1 MIQLI
6 DLNKYFEDKHVLRN
20 INANFYSGVANLVI
34 GASGGGKSVLVKT
47 MVGLETPTS
56 GQVLFEEK

>member
-6 DLNKYFEDKHVLRN
+6 DLNKFYEDKHVLQN
-20 INANFYSGVANLVI
+20 INANFYPGVANLVI

-56 GQVLFEEK
+56 